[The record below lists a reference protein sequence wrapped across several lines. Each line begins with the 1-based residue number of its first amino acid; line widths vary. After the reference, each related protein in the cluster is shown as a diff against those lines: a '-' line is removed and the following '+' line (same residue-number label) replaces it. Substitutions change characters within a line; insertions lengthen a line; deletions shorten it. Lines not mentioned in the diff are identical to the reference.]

1 MKSLVLFDLD
11 GTLLNTI
18 DDLGAATNHALKTMG
33 YPEHAILSYRMMVG
47 NGITKLIERA
57 LPDYAKDEATVK
69 KARAAFVEYYND
81 HCTDA
86 TKPYPGIEDLLFELT
101 QRGVNLGVTS
111 NKYQQAV
118 TRIIGH
124 YFPDI
129 PFKAVLGNIEGMP
142 PKPDPSIVFAAL
154 TECPT
159 PKDATL
165 YVGDS
170 GVDMETARRACVESV
185 GVTWGFRP
193 AKELKAAYA
202 NHIVSDPAAILD
214 IALGNA

>member
-86 TKPYPGIEDLLFELT
+86 TKPSGH
-101 QRGVNLGVTS
+101 RG
-111 NKYQQAV
+111 
-118 TRIIGH
+118 
-124 YFPDI
+124 P
-129 PFKAVLGNIEGMP
+129 
-142 PKPDPSIVFAAL
+142 AL
-154 TECPT
+154 R
-159 PKDATL
+159 A
-165 YVGDS
+165 DS
-170 GVDMETARRACVESV
+170 ARGQPRRDVE
-185 GVTWGFRP
+185 
-193 AKELKAAYA
+193 
-202 NHIVSDPAAILD
+202 
-214 IALGNA
+214 